1 MLLTLIKFLFKCI
14 TISEMQKMCQYLLI
28 QNKKVYTD
36 LMFDGKE
43 KKLLYCTDIQDMFRC
58 SQHNFTINFVYK

>member
-1 MLLTLIKFLFKCI
+1 
-14 TISEMQKMCQYLLI
+14 MQKMCQYLLI